1 MNVMQGQPQQAVYHA
16 NTPPNSHR
24 QPFGYDYQQQQHQ
37 QHHLGNQHIL
47 VQQGGMPPQT
57 MIHPH
62 TGQPQY
68 ISIVPVQSS
77 PHHHHQPAGPT
88 YAYVQYAPDG
98 SMQLHQ
104 PTVAVASSQTFIMGA
119 HGHPI
124 AVAANPVMYSTGS
137 SPPGGGGMMAPLTPS
152 RGVMSPMKSPRGTP
166 GTDGRGKRNGL
177 TNPRGKRGDKNAMV
191 PSKMGP
197 VAANLLNEIRNAK
210 SRTQWTIYDI
220 SGHIIEFCLDQN
232 GSRFIQQRLEVADAA
247 EKRAVMSEV
256 IPNMSELQ
264 NDVFGNYVVQ
274 KLFEFGNDE
283 MKADLKGALTNNMIS
298 LSLQMYGCRV
308 IQKALESLDYE
319 VLCELLK
326 EFKQSVLMCIQDQN
340 GNHVMQKCIEVM
352 SIKAKEAEMKSG
364 EAGLSD
370 SMAGRIQFIVDD
382 VLANVETLC
391 CHPYGCRVLQRML
404 EHCVEFQKTATLDEI
419 QLVHKTLLDDQ
430 YGNYVIQHVL
440 QYGRDSDRDSLLKI
454 IVENDLLKLSR
465 QKFASNVVEKLLK
478 YGNARQRNAIVREM
492 LQVVNESGTSQ
503 EGVGSTVLLL
513 MVRDAYAN
521 YVVQTAIDVVPE
533 GVEKEMLLEEL
544 KANEVQ
550 LVSSVRCMIICSWF
564 VTSCVVLT
572 LAFPTL
578 SLSLSLNPQRNYT
591 FAKHIVAKLGT
602 K

>member
-1 MNVMQGQPQQAVYHA
+1 
-16 NTPPNSHR
+16 
-24 QPFGYDYQQQQHQ
+24 
-37 QHHLGNQHIL
+37 
-47 VQQGGMPPQT
+47 
-57 MIHPH
+57 
-62 TGQPQY
+62 
-68 ISIVPVQSS
+68 
-77 PHHHHQPAGPT
+77 
-88 YAYVQYAPDG
+88 
-98 SMQLHQ
+98 
-104 PTVAVASSQTFIMGA
+104 
-119 HGHPI
+119 
-124 AVAANPVMYSTGS
+124 
-137 SPPGGGGMMAPLTPS
+137 
-152 RGVMSPMKSPRGTP
+152 
-166 GTDGRGKRNGL
+166 
-177 TNPRGKRGDKNAMV
+177 
-191 PSKMGP
+191 
-197 VAANLLNEIRNAK
+197 
-210 SRTQWTIYDI
+210 DI

-352 SIKAKEAEMKSG
+352 SIKAKEAE
-364 EAGLSD
+364 
-370 SMAGRIQFIVDD
+370 FIVDD

-533 GVEKEMLLEEL
+533 GVEKEMLL
-544 KANEVQ
+544 
-550 LVSSVRCMIICSWF
+550 
-564 VTSCVVLT
+564 
-572 LAFPTL
+572 
-578 SLSLSLNPQRNYT
+578 
-591 FAKHIVAKLGT
+591 
-602 K
+602 